1 MLSKGFIESSDSP
14 WASPIVLVT
23 KKDGSTRFCIDYRRL
38 NDVTRKDSFP
48 LPRIDETIESLAGA
62 EWFSTLD
69 LASGYWQV
77 NVAEED
83 RAKTAFAMRKGLFQ
97 WKVMPFGL
105 ANAPATFSRLMEMV
119 LRGINWERCLVYLD
133 DIIVFGR
140 NFDQALANLVQ
151 VFERLKQ
158 AGLRLKP
165 SKCSLFQT
173 SVKFL
178 GHMVSKEGVACDP
191 EKIDCVRDWKTPKCV
206 TEVRSFVGFASY
218 YRRFIPYFAFIAAPL
233 VRLTEKNA
241 KFCWDQSC
249 VEAFNT
255 LKEKLIEAPV
265 LAYPQPEGMLI
276 LDTDAS
282 NTSISGCLS
291 QVQDGVERVLA
302 YGSKALSS
310 AQRRYCTTKRELLA
324 VVNFVKHYRMYL
336 WGRHFLVRT
345 DHASLRWLINFKD
358 PEGTLARWI
367 SILDTYDFTIQHRP
381 GAKHKN
387 ADGLTRQECTQCKRR
402 ECQGR
407 NLQSR
412 EVTILTIYE
421 ETLDLHEEYD
431 IWQEEDF
438 LSLPLVEVNSPEVE
452 KLTAIVANTK
462 VAELAH
468 DKLKPNWLGSW
479 TTDQLKQWQEE
490 DSAIKKVKT
499 WKRSDSTRPK
509 WKKVSHEEGD
519 VKALWSQWQSLEVR
533 DGILYRKF
541 QTETKEEPT
550 ILYQLVAPKRLRKEI
565 MRHLHDHRTG
575 GHLGITKTLY
585 NVRRRFY
592 WPGCKRYIVRWC
604 HRCKEC
610 GARKPKHGKKAPLQ
624 QDIAGMPMER
634 IVLDIMGPLPRSNS
648 GNSYILVIGDYFTK
662 MDPSPCLA

>member
-1 MLSKGFIESSDSP
+1 
-14 WASPIVLVT
+14 
-23 KKDGSTRFCIDYRRL
+23 
-38 NDVTRKDSFP
+38 
-48 LPRIDETIESLAGA
+48 
-62 EWFSTLD
+62 
-69 LASGYWQV
+69 
-77 NVAEED
+77 
-83 RAKTAFAMRKGLFQ
+83 
-97 WKVMPFGL
+97 
-105 ANAPATFSRLMEMV
+105 
-119 LRGINWERCLVYLD
+119 
-133 DIIVFGR
+133 
-140 NFDQALANLVQ
+140 
-151 VFERLKQ
+151 
-158 AGLRLKP
+158 
-165 SKCSLFQT
+165 
-173 SVKFL
+173 
-178 GHMVSKEGVACDP
+178 
-191 EKIDCVRDWKTPKCV
+191 
-206 TEVRSFVGFASY
+206 
-218 YRRFIPYFAFIAAPL
+218 
-233 VRLTEKNA
+233 
-241 KFCWDQSC
+241 
-249 VEAFNT
+249 
-255 LKEKLIEAPV
+255 
-265 LAYPQPEGMLI
+265 
-276 LDTDAS
+276 
-282 NTSISGCLS
+282 
-291 QVQDGVERVLA
+291 
-302 YGSKALSS
+302 
-310 AQRRYCTTKRELLA
+310 
-324 VVNFVKHYRMYL
+324 MYL

-345 DHASLRWLINFKD
+345 DHASLRWFINFKD
-358 PEGTLARWI
+358 PEGMLARWI
-367 SILDTYDFTIQHRP
+367 SILDTYDFTIQHRH

-387 ADGLTRQECTQCKRR
+387 ADSLTRQECRQCKRR
-402 ECQGR
+402 EGQGR

-412 EVTILTIYE
+412 DVTILTIYE

-479 TTDQLKQWQEE
+479 TTDQLRQWQEE

-499 WKRSDSTRPK
+499 WKRSHSTRPK

-519 VKALWSQWQSLEVR
+519 IKALWSQWQSLEVR

-592 WPGCKRYIVRWC
+592 WPGCKRDIVRWC

-610 GARKPKHGKKAPLQ
+610 EARKPKNGKKAPLQ

-634 IVLDIMGPLPRSNS
+634 IALDIMGPLPRSNS

-662 MDPSPCLA
+662 CKPMPCLTILHRLWRR

>member
-1 MLSKGFIESSDSP
+1 M
-14 WASPIVLVT
+14 
-23 KKDGSTRFCIDYRRL
+23 
-38 NDVTRKDSFP
+38 
-48 LPRIDETIESLAGA
+48 
-62 EWFSTLD
+62 
-69 LASGYWQV
+69 
-77 NVAEED
+77 
-83 RAKTAFAMRKGLFQ
+83 
-97 WKVMPFGL
+97 
-105 ANAPATFSRLMEMV
+105 
-119 LRGINWERCLVYLD
+119 
-133 DIIVFGR
+133 
-140 NFDQALANLVQ
+140 
-151 VFERLKQ
+151 
-158 AGLRLKP
+158 
-165 SKCSLFQT
+165 
-173 SVKFL
+173 
-178 GHMVSKEGVACDP
+178 
-191 EKIDCVRDWKTPKCV
+191 
-206 TEVRSFVGFASY
+206 
-218 YRRFIPYFAFIAAPL
+218 
-233 VRLTEKNA
+233 
-241 KFCWDQSC
+241 
-249 VEAFNT
+249 
-255 LKEKLIEAPV
+255 
-265 LAYPQPEGMLI
+265 
-276 LDTDAS
+276 
-282 NTSISGCLS
+282 
-291 QVQDGVERVLA
+291 
-302 YGSKALSS
+302 
-310 AQRRYCTTKRELLA
+310 
-324 VVNFVKHYRMYL
+324 
-336 WGRHFLVRT
+336 VRT

-358 PEGTLARWI
+358 PEGMLARWI

-479 TTDQLKQWQEE
+479 PTDQLKQWQEE

-519 VKALWSQWQSLEVR
+519 IKALWSQWQSLEVR

-541 QTETKEEPT
+541 QTETKKEPT

-592 WPGCKRYIVRWC
+592 WPGCKRDSVRWC

-624 QDIAGMPMER
+624 QDIAGLPMER
-634 IVLDIMGPLPRSNS
+634 IALDIMGLLPRSNS

-662 MDPSPCLA
+662 WTQAHALPDHTAQTEAKVVVEEWICKMGSPYIIHSDQGADFESNLFREMCHLLDMDKTRTCPYRPQSDGMIERFNRTVAQMLATFVKGN